1 MCVIVLIWLCEE
13 YDRWEIMCGGVLQWV
28 PVVGGYAM
36 CEVYRWGLWGTIN
49 PINSSQEYI

>member
-13 YDRWEIMCGGVLQWV
+13 YDRWEIMCGGVLQGV

-36 CEVYRWGLWGTIN
+36 REVYRWGLWGTIN
-49 PINSSQEYI
+49 S